1 MAKFKEGDEVLVTD
15 GQLHGIISRYYPAIG
30 SYGTVICLT
39 KNDTSHCDGTVWVQW
54 GPNSGTMPEH
64 DWNTPES
71 AIRKVTQKD
80 RNRAVRYYARYVFAT
95 ALNNRDRR
103 GSIFTNV
110 EMAYVK
116 PSENKLLAEQK
127 IKQRMQAEGG
137 VDYRVLYATCQ
148 DFTTAYVAENILVVD
163 TKATTYRYDLDFCR
177 NEYTKRA
184 TRMKEM
190 QAKVDAALEVCR
202 RG

>member
-1 MAKFKEGDEVLVTD
+1 MAKFKEGDEILVTND
-15 GQLHGIISRYYPAIG
+15 DLHPAFPNYYPAKG
-30 SYGTVICLT
+30 SYGTFLCHPT
-39 KNDTSHCDGTVWVQW
+39 PNDGTLWVQW
-54 GPNSGTMPEH
+54 GPNSGTAAPH
-64 DWNTPES
+64 KWNIYDS
-71 AIRKVTQKD
+71 AIRKITQKD
-80 RNRAVRYYARYVFAT
+80 RNRAAQYYARYVFAP
-95 ALNNRDRR
+95 ALNNRDRH

-116 PSENKLLAEQK
+116 PSENKLLAEQE
-127 IKQRMQAEGG
+127 IKQRMRAEGG

-177 NEYTKRA
+177 NEYTKRV

>member
-1 MAKFKEGDEVLVTD
+1 MAKFKGGDEVLVTGD
-15 GQLHGIISRYYPAIG
+15 NLHPAFPNYYPAKG
-30 SYGTVICLT
+30 SYGTFLRSP
-39 KNDTSHCDGTVWVQW
+39 NDGTAWVQW
-54 GPNSGTMPEH
+54 GPHSGTAAPH
-64 DWNTPES
+64 VWNIYDS

-80 RNRAVRYYARYVFAT
+80 RNRAARYYARYVFAP
-95 ALNNRDRR
+95 ALNNRDRH

-116 PSENKLLAEQK
+116 PSENKLLAEQE
-127 IKQRMQAEGG
+127 IKQRMRAEGG
-137 VDYRVLYATCQ
+137 VDYRVIYAKCQ
-148 DFTTAYVAENILVVD
+148 DFVTAYVAENILVVD
-163 TKATTYRYDLDFCR
+163 TKAATYRYDLDFCR
-177 NEYTKRA
+177 NEYTKRV